1 MSLPIIYDQMREDC
15 AKQLGLLQ
23 AVIKDLASD
32 IMKTLVLLQ
41 WIQLPTF
48 WGATAVEEEM
58 GNFL

>member
-1 MSLPIIYDQMREDC
+1 MREDG

-32 IMKTLVLLQ
+32 IMKILVLLQ

-48 WGATAVEEEM
+48 WGATEVEKEM
-58 GNFL
+58 GYFL